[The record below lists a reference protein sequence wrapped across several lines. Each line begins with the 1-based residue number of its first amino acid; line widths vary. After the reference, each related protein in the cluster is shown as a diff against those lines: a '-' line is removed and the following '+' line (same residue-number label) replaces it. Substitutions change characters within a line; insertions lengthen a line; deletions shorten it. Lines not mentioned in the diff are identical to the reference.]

1 MRADHPEHPMHW
13 EEINERMSIYEADV
27 LLKDAGYTGTF
38 AKAMVALW
46 MGYPLSWCFAFV
58 DPHVNVRVDI
68 VTREVVEEVTGC

>member
-1 MRADHPEHPMHW
+1 MHW